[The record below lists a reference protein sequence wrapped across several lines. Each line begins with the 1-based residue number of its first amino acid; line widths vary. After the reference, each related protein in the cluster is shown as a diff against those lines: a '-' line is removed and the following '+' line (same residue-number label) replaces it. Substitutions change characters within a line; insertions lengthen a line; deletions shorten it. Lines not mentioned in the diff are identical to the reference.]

1 MKNSHYHW
9 GACVGAIFE
18 LLSKSDILFSQIL
31 FGCWWEFSW
40 NSWPLSSDW
49 ETRPS
54 STRGDPISAVGYE
67 EPLLPAGREIPPLYF
82 YSCCPLQNFRFF
94 PPYSNSFHL
103 IAFPVYI
110 LDLQATWPRG
120 QALLPLTL
128 GRTLRFAW
136 GRAIAESSLRC
147 DGYFWIQ
154 TAVTLRKVTY
164 WKQTILCLEMLH
176 FSEEPQFYQ
185 SRVLSRSNSCV
196 SLKF

>member
-1 MKNSHYHW
+1 MFTCEWSCHCWPVNPAAAFLTILDW
-9 GACVGAIFE
+9 GGVAQNII
-18 LLSKSDILFSQIL
+18 SKHVHFPHSI
-31 FGCWWEFSW
+31 
-40 NSWPLSSDW
+40 
-49 ETRPS
+49 
-54 STRGDPISAVGYE
+54 STVAALCRTSG
-67 EPLLPAGREIPPLYF
+67 
-82 YSCCPLQNFRFF
+82 FF
-94 PPYSNSFHL
+94 PPYSNNFHL

-136 GRAIAESSLRC
+136 GRAIAESSLCC

-176 FSEEPQFYQ
+176 FSAEPQFYQ